1 MLFATIH
8 QGLLFLW
15 MMAAGVLIGLWYALT
30 LGLRRLIQAGF
41 WLTLSCDLLFGAGCA
56 VILCAFLVAG
66 NYGALRPF
74 ELLGAVCGALIC
86 ACAILPPLRAL
97 GRWLARL
104 YRAIL
109 ERLRGC
115 RALQIIFK

>member
-8 QGLLFLW
+8 QGLLFMW

-30 LGLRRLIQAGF
+30 LGLRKLIQAGF
-41 WLTLSCDLLFGAGCA
+41 WLTLCCDLLFGAGCA

-74 ELLGAVCGALIC
+74 ELLGALCGALLCVC
-86 ACAILPPLRAL
+86 ALLPPLRAL
-97 GRWLARL
+97 GRWMARL
-104 YRAIL
+104 YSAAAV
-109 ERLRGC
+109 RLKNC

>member
-1 MLFATIH
+1 MLFSTIH

-15 MMAAGVLIGLWYALT
+15 MMVAGVLIGLWYALT
-30 LGLRRLIQAGF
+30 LGLRKLIQAGF

-66 NYGALRPF
+66 SYGALRPF

-86 ACAILPPLRAL
+86 VCAVLPPLRAL
-97 GRWLARL
+97 GQWMARL
-104 YRAIL
+104 GQAVIKHLRAS
-109 ERLRGC
+109 RV
-115 RALQIIFK
+115 LQIIFK

>member
-15 MMAAGVLIGLWYALT
+15 MMAAGVFIGLWYALT

-74 ELLGAVCGALIC
+74 ELLGAICGALLCVC
-86 ACAILPPLRAL
+86 ALLPPLRSL
-97 GRWLARL
+97 GRWLSRVQRVTAARL
-104 YRAIL
+104 KS
-109 ERLRGC
+109 C
-115 RALQIIFK
+115 RVLQIIFK

>member
-30 LGLRRLIQAGF
+30 LGLRHLISAGF
-41 WLTLSCDLLFGAGCA
+41 WLSLACDLLFGAGCA
-56 VILCAFLVAG
+56 VILCAFLLAG
-66 NYGALRPF
+66 SYGALRPF

-86 ACAILPPLRAL
+86 VCAVLPPLRAL
-97 GRWLARL
+97 GRWLARMC
-104 YRAIL
+104 RAIL
-109 ERLRGC
+109 KRLCKC
-115 RALQIIFK
+115 RALQILFK

>member
-8 QGLLFLW
+8 QGLLFMW

-30 LGLRRLIQAGF
+30 LGLRKLIQAGF
-41 WLTLSCDLLFGAGCA
+41 WLTLCCDLLFGAGCA

-74 ELLGAVCGALIC
+74 ELLGALCGALLCVC
-86 ACAILPPLRAL
+86 ALLPPLRAL
-97 GRWLARL
+97 GRWVSHL
-104 YRAIL
+104 YSAAAK
-109 ERLRGC
+109 RLRAS
-115 RALQIIFK
+115 RVLQIIFK

>member
-41 WLTLSCDLLFGAGCA
+41 WLTLCCDLLFGAGCA

-66 NYGALRPF
+66 SYGALRPF
-74 ELLGAVCGALIC
+74 ELLGAACGALLC
-86 ACAILPPLRAL
+86 ACAVLPPLRAL
-97 GRWLARL
+97 GRWASRL
-104 YRAIL
+104 YNAAAK
-109 ERLRGC
+109 RLR
-115 RALQIIFK
+115 ASHILQIIFK

>member
-74 ELLGAVCGALIC
+74 ELLGAICGALIC
-86 ACAILPPLRAL
+86 VCAVLPPLRAL
-97 GRWLARL
+97 GRWMVRL
-104 YRAIL
+104 YKAAAN
-109 ERLRGC
+109 RLRKS
-115 RALQIIFK
+115 RILQIIFK

>member
-1 MLFATIH
+1 MLFSTIH

-41 WLTLSCDLLFGAGCA
+41 WLTLCCDLLFGAGCA

-66 NYGALRPF
+66 SYGALRPF

-86 ACAILPPLRAL
+86 LCAVLPPLRAL
-97 GRWLARL
+97 GRWMSRL
-104 YRAIL
+104 GQAVIK
-109 ERLRGC
+109 RLRAS
-115 RALQIIFK
+115 RFLQIIFK

>member
-1 MLFATIH
+1 MLFSTIQ

-15 MMAAGVLIGLWYALT
+15 MMVAGVLIGAWYGLT

-66 NYGALRPF
+66 SYGALRPF
-74 ELLGAVCGALIC
+74 ELLGAICGALLCVC
-86 ACAILPPLRAL
+86 AVLPPLRAL
-97 GRWLARL
+97 GRWMARL
-104 YRAIL
+104 YNAAAK
-109 ERLRGC
+109 RLRKS
-115 RALQIIFK
+115 RVLQIIFK

>member
-15 MMAAGVLIGLWYALT
+15 MMVAGVLIGLWYALT

-41 WLTLSCDLLFGAGCA
+41 WLTLACDLLFGAGCA
-56 VILCAFLVAG
+56 VILCAFLLAG
-66 NYGALRPF
+66 SYGALRPF
-74 ELLGAVCGALIC
+74 ELLGALCGALLCVC
-86 ACAILPPLRAL
+86 ALLPPLSAL
-97 GRWLARL
+97 GRSLSRL
-104 YRAIL
+104 CGAAAV
-109 ERLRGC
+109 RLKNC

>member
-41 WLTLSCDLLFGAGCA
+41 WLTLCCDLLFGAGCA

-66 NYGALRPF
+66 SYGALQPF

-86 ACAILPPLRAL
+86 LCALLPPLRAL
-97 GRWLARL
+97 GRWMSRL
-104 YRAIL
+104 GQAVIK
-109 ERLRGC
+109 RLRAS
-115 RALQIIFK
+115 RFLQIIFK

>member
-1 MLFATIH
+1 MLFSTIH

-41 WLTLSCDLLFGAGCA
+41 WLTLCCDLLFGAGCA

-66 NYGALRPF
+66 SYGALRPF
-74 ELLGAVCGALIC
+74 ELLGAICGALIC
-86 ACAILPPLRAL
+86 LCAVLPPLRAL
-97 GRWLARL
+97 GRWMSRL
-104 YRAIL
+104 GQAVIK
-109 ERLRGC
+109 RLRAS
-115 RALQIIFK
+115 RFLQIIFK

>member
-41 WLTLSCDLLFGAGCA
+41 WLTLCCDLLFGAGCA
-56 VILCAFLVAG
+56 VILCAFLLAG
-66 NYGALRPF
+66 SYGAL
-74 ELLGAVCGALIC
+74 LCVCAV
-86 ACAILPPLRAL
+86 LPPLRTL
-97 GRWLARL
+97 GRWLSRL
-104 YRAIL
+104 CGAVASC
-109 ERLRGC
+109 LRKS
-115 RALQIIFK
+115 RALQVIFK

>member
-30 LGLRRLIQAGF
+30 LGLRKLIQAGF

-74 ELLGAVCGALIC
+74 ELLGAACGALLCVC
-86 ACAILPPLRAL
+86 ALLPPLRSL
-97 GRWLARL
+97 GRWLSRVQRATAARL
-104 YRAIL
+104 KS
-109 ERLRGC
+109 C
-115 RALQIIFK
+115 RVLQIIFK

>member
-30 LGLRRLIQAGF
+30 LGLRKLIQAGF
-41 WLTLSCDLLFGAGCA
+41 WLTLFCDLLFGAGCA

-74 ELLGAVCGALIC
+74 ELLGAICGALLCVC
-86 ACAILPPLRAL
+86 AVLPPLRAL
-97 GRWLARL
+97 GRWMARL
-104 YRAIL
+104 GRAAAA
-109 ERLRGC
+109 RLRKS
-115 RALQIIFK
+115 RVLQIIFK

>member
-74 ELLGAVCGALIC
+74 ELLGAICGALLCVC
-86 ACAILPPLRAL
+86 AVLPPLRAL
-97 GRWLARL
+97 WRWLSHLCGAV
-104 YRAIL
+104 AS
-109 ERLRGC
+109 RLRKS
-115 RALQIIFK
+115 RALQVILK

>member
-8 QGLLFLW
+8 QGLRFLW

-30 LGLRRLIQAGF
+30 LGLRKLIQAGF
-41 WLTLSCDLLFGAGCA
+41 WLTLCCDLLFGAGCA

-74 ELLGAVCGALIC
+74 ELLGALCGALLCVC
-86 ACAILPPLRAL
+86 ALLPPLRAL
-97 GRWLARL
+97 GRWVSLL
-104 YRAIL
+104 YSAAAK
-109 ERLRGC
+109 RLRAS
-115 RALQIIFK
+115 RVLQIIFK